1 MLKKLRKYF
10 VDLDE
15 DNSNSVSPSELED
28 PLILFGMC
36 QNKEEVSALFK
47 SKFWVIAV
55 LDADGSG

>member
-15 DNSNSVSPSELED
+15 DGSNSISSNELED

-36 QNKEEVSALFK
+36 DSKE
-47 SKFWVIAV
+47 
-55 LDADGSG
+55 